1 MEKFFNPYKVITMT
15 SDDVAHGQLA
25 RFYKAKSIDL
35 NIVPPGLG
43 RLLPTK
49 QLFKNERFRT
59 CSVVGNSGI
68 LLNSSC
74 GAKIDSSNFVI
85 RCNFATILG
94 YEKDVG
100 VRTNMITFNPSI
112 LDKRF
117 RRLATKRDRTNF
129 ENKLQA
135 YGKYVLWV
143 PVFTKEYVTRTVRT
157 LLDYLGVYSQKFEN
171 VQLAFPGNILPEISS

>member
-1 MEKFFNPYKVITMT
+1 MEQYFNPYKVITMT
-15 SDDVAHGQLA
+15 TDDVAHGQLA
-25 RFYKAKSIDL
+25 RFYKSKSMDL
-35 NIVPPGLG
+35 NIVPPGLR

-49 QLFKNERFRT
+49 QLFKNEKFRT

-74 GAKIDSSNFVI
+74 GNAIDSSNFVI

-117 RRLATKRDRTNF
+117 HRLSKRADK
-129 ENKLQA
+129 NKFQQNLQS
-135 YGKYVLWV
+135 YGDYVLWV
-143 PVFTKEYVTRTVRT
+143 PIFAREYVTATIRT
-157 LLDYLGVYSQKFEN
+157 LIDFLDMYREKFKN
-171 VQLAFPGNILPEISS
+171 VQFAFPGNILDEIEG